1 MNANILKEYKE
12 FWDDAQA
19 KIKQVETKAQRAM
32 RITLWLKVIVA
43 FASVYSI
50 GSWLQKHGNGEIW
63 ALILIFA
70 EIADMLFDTL
80 PYFNQRIELPKM
92 KLKLEHIELNVKRD
106 MFKFERGEISEEEA
120 LRRYFEHR
128 GAWLKVGG

>member
-1 MNANILKEYKE
+1 MNTEATRADIIKEYKE
-12 FWDDAQA
+12 FWDKTMQFIGQTE
-19 KIKQVETKAQRAM
+19 KKAQKAM

-50 GSWLQKHGNGEIW
+50 GSWLRGHGHGEVW

-80 PYFNQRIELPKM
+80 PYFQQRVELPKM
-92 KLKLEHIELNVKRD
+92 KLKLEHIEVELKND
-106 MFKFERGEISEEEA
+106 MFKFERGEIDE
-120 LRRYFEHR
+120 
-128 GAWLKVGG
+128 K